1 MLFRSIVLQNL
12 FTGAVNIIL
21 RFVQTAFKY
30 QTDDIQFGRE
40 KWLFPDETIYY
51 PYADCED
58 RSILFAWMVK
68 TLTGLD
74 VVGLDWPGHIAT
86 AVAFNDN
93 IPGDYLIINGRRY
106 TICDPTYINADI
118 GMMMDNYRGVG
129 VRVIEIR

>member
-1 MLFRSIVLQNL
+1 
-12 FTGAVNIIL
+12 
-21 RFVQTAFKY
+21 
-30 QTDDIQFGRE
+30 
-40 KWLFPDETIYY
+40 
-51 PYADCED
+51 
-58 RSILFAWMVK
+58 MVK

-93 IPGDYLIINGRRY
+93 IPGDYMNIGGIRY

-129 VRVIEIR
+129 VRIIEIK